1 MMGADITYLES
12 LLQTRH
18 NGGRIVSLS
27 SREHQPASWDPQ
39 MLAVH
44 VAILRH
50 KGMYVQFL

>member
-1 MMGADITYLES
+1 MGADITYLES

-18 NGGRIVSLS
+18 NGGRIVSPS

-44 VAILRH
+44 VAILRC